1 MPSPVSGTPIDIDGT
16 LAANSDSLVA
26 SQKAGKTY
34 TDAQIATITNRV
46 TGVVSGCQV
55 IWTGLLNFTV
65 TAGTYQINGVTYTLA
80 ADANL
85 TLAAADATNDRFDV
99 IVVNTSSAAAVVQ
112 GTPANPALIPTVSA
126 TTQLYLTAIS
136 VPANS
141 IVPGNTPKIIR
152 PYGVTVDGGGKVVT
166 TGVLG
171 YFITPVAGKIRG
183 WSITA
188 VGTSPTCTIDVWK
201 IGTGTALPTVSNT
214 IMGVKPAL
222 STGNAIR
229 SSTLTSWSVN
239 FSAGDIFGYNLDA
252 VTVATRIS
260 FIVEVITQ

>member
-1 MPSPVSGTPIDIDGT
+1 MPSPVLGTPIDTDGT

-65 TAGTYQINGVTYTLA
+65 TAGTYQINGVTFTLV

-85 TLAAADATNDRFDV
+85 TLAAADVTNDRFDV
-99 IVVNTSSAAAVVQ
+99 IVVNTSSAAVVVQ
-112 GTPANPALIPTVSA
+112 GTPANPALIPTVNS

-136 VPANS
+136 VPANATN
-141 IVPGNTPKIIR
+141 PGNTTKQVRMI
-152 PYGVTVDGGGKVVT
+152 GATVDGGGAVVVT
-166 TGVLG
+166 GIIG
-171 YFITPVAGKIRG
+171 YFISPFAGKIKA
-183 WSITA
+183 WSIA
-188 VGTSPTCTIDVWK
+188 ASGTSPTCTFDVWK
-201 IGTGTALPTVSNT
+201 IGTGTALPTVTNT
-214 IMGVKPAL
+214 IMGTKPAL

-229 SSTLTSWSVN
+229 STTLTSWAVN
-239 FSAGDIFGYNLDA
+239 FAAGDIFGFNLDA
-252 VTVATRIS
+252 VSAATRIS
-260 FIVEVITQ
+260 FILEVLAQ